1 MTFRA
6 DQGPVGHRR
15 RWVPNA
21 TIICMDAVSAIL
33 GRAEI
38 TTGSE
43 LGATL
48 HETHT
53 GIVVLVGDRAYK
65 AKKPVITD
73 FLDFSTPQAREHACQ
88 REVTLNRRL
97 APSSY
102 LGVAHLTDV
111 EGGPPEPVIVMRRHP
126 DARRLATMARGGQPV
141 ATHLDDIAGVLSRF
155 HASADRGRE
164 IDACATVDA
173 LTARWRENLTELHR
187 YEGRLLPVDT
197 IAALERMALR
207 FLAGRAVLF
216 AQRIAERRI
225 LDGHGDLLAT
235 DIFCMPDGP
244 AMLDCLEFDD
254 QLRYVDGIDDAAFL
268 AMDLEFL
275 GRPELAAHFLG
286 AYRGLADDPAPQ
298 ALQHFYIAYR
308 SVVRAKVEC
317 IRADQ
322 GGADAVADARRHL
335 DIAVAHLRA
344 GTVQLIIV
352 GGGPGTGKTTLSR
365 ALAEELGAQVISTD
379 DVRRELR
386 QQGVIDGDAGDL
398 CAGLYTPANVD
409 IVYDE
414 ILRRAHLLL
423 AGGHSVILDGTWR
436 DARHREAAQLL
447 GAESAAP
454 VLEFLCTTTLADAM
468 SRIQTRT
475 HTTSDATPEIA
486 AQLTTDGA
494 HWNTAHRLDTSRPL
508 GRSVAEARQICCS
521 AI

>member
-1 MTFRA
+1 
-6 DQGPVGHRR
+6 
-15 RWVPNA
+15 
-21 TIICMDAVSAIL
+21 MDAASAIL

-38 TTGSE
+38 TPE
-43 LGATL
+43 ADPAAIL

-53 GIVVLVGDRAYK
+53 GIVVLVGERAYK

-111 EGGPPEPVIVMRRHP
+111 DGGPPEPVIVMRRHP
-126 DARRLATMARGGQPV
+126 DAKRLSTMARDGQPV
-141 ATHLDDIAGVLSRF
+141 ADQLDDIAGVLSRF
-155 HASADRGRE
+155 HATADRGRE

-173 LTARWRENLTELHR
+173 LSARWQENLTELHR
-187 YEGRLLPVDT
+187 YQGRLLPADT
-197 IAALERMALR
+197 IAEIERMATR

-216 AQRIAERRI
+216 AQRIVERRI

-275 GRPELAAHFLG
+275 GRKELGAHFLG
-286 AYRGLADDPAPQ
+286 VYRALADDPAPF

-308 SVVRAKVEC
+308 AVVRAKVDC

-322 GGADAVADARRHL
+322 GSADAVADARGHL

-352 GGGPGTGKTTLSR
+352 GGGPGTGKTTLSC
-365 ALAEELGAQVISTD
+365 ALAEEMGARVISTD
-379 DVRRELR
+379 DVRRELQ
-386 QQGVIDGDAGDL
+386 QQGVIAGGAGDL
-398 CAGLYTPANVD
+398 FTGLYTPANVD

-436 DARHREAAQLL
+436 DSRHRASAHRV
-447 GAESAAP
+447 GTESAVP
-454 VLEFLCTTTLADAM
+454 VLEFLCTTTLAEAM
-468 SRIQTRT
+468 SRIETRT
-475 HTTSDATPEIA
+475 HTTSDATPQIA
-486 AQLTTDGA
+486 AELTTGA
-494 HWNTAHRLDTSRPL
+494 AEWNTAHRLDTRRPL
-508 GRSVAEARQICCS
+508 RQSVVEAQQICCL